1 LHRGSGCRAETS
13 VRGSRRFG
21 SPGPPTRYGSARN
34 FRKVCRNFGVEELHP
49 PALVSRSCLGTRE
62 FGFTIDEAASLVALD
77 AAVDAGSNSVDTAD
91 V

>member
-1 LHRGSGCRAETS
+1 
-13 VRGSRRFG
+13 
-21 SPGPPTRYGSARN
+21 
-34 FRKVCRNFGVEELHP
+34 VEELHP